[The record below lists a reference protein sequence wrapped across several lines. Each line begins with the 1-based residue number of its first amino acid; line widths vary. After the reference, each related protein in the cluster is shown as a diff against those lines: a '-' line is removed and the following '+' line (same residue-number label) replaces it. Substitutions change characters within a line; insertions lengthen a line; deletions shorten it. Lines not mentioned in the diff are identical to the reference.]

1 MPSPD
6 RSSNPGHAPVS
17 PPGPSSGPEPVI
29 TLEHVVKRFGG
40 YVAVQ
45 EADFAIERGEF
56 FSLLGPSGCGKTTTL
71 RMIAGFELPTAGR
84 ILLEGK
90 DVSRVPPYRRNV
102 NTVFQHYALFPHM
115 TVEDNVAF
123 GPRSLGLAADETA
136 RRVRELLTVVR
147 LTPFADRKPAQL
159 SGGQQQRVALARAL
173 ANYPS
178 ALLLDEPL
186 GALDLKLR
194 QAMQIELKRIQR
206 EVGITFIYVTHD
218 QEEALT
224 MSDRIAVMNEGRVEQ
239 IGTPQEI
246 YHSPTSVFV
255 ANFIGVANLIPAVVY
270 DLNGTS
276 ATVTVAGSHR
286 ISVPRGTTA
295 CRPGS
300 AATVMVR
307 PERLRLSENGSASAG
322 GTPADGAAVPVT
334 LEHAVFQG
342 PVVRCSLRAA
352 DGTEIVA
359 HVGPEHP
366 LPPLQPGLALRVEW
380 DHDAAR
386 LLPPLAGA
394 VPAEAEP
401 DLRHTVERAVA
412 SRP

>member
-1 MPSPD
+1 MPSAN
-6 RSSNPGHAPVS
+6 SSAAAAAPSTGTAARPGT
-17 PPGPSSGPEPVI
+17 GDPVI
-29 TLEHVVKRFGG
+29 TLRHVVKRFGS

-45 EADFAIERGEF
+45 DANFNIERGEF

-71 RMIAGFELPTAGR
+71 RMIAGFEQPTTGE

-115 TVEDNVAF
+115 TVTDNVAF
-123 GPRSLGLAADETA
+123 GPRSQKLAPNETA
-136 RRVRELLTVVR
+136 RRVRELLDVVR
-147 LTPFADRKPAQL
+147 LTTFAERKPAQL

-255 ANFIGVANLIPAVVY
+255 ANFIGVANLIPAIVQ
-270 DLNGTS
+270 DAAGNQ
-276 ATVTVAGSHR
+276 ATVVVAGNHR
-286 ISVPRGTTA
+286 IPVPAGG
-295 CRPGS
+295 RPMRAG
-300 AATVMVR
+300 APATVMVR
-307 PERLRLSENGSASAG
+307 PERLKLSEGG
-322 GTPADGAAVPVT
+322 GTPGTGGVPCTV
-334 LEHAVFQG
+334 EHAVFQG
-342 PVVRCSLRAA
+342 PVVRCTLRAA
-352 DGTEIVA
+352 DGTQIVA

-366 LPPLQPGLALRVEW
+366 LPPLTPGLGLQVNW
-380 DHDAAR
+380 DYEAAR
-386 LLPPLAGA
+386 LLPPTDGA
-394 VPAEAEP
+394 PEP
-401 DLRHTVERAVA
+401 DDEDLRHTVERA
-412 SRP
+412 SMPRP